1 MITTYGN
8 VDKNIM
14 KERGG
19 TPLKWNMKDIEE
31 YFEKNEDVLVLVDI
45 RLAHW
50 DIMSQK
56 WTYTNKW
63 EKVQIFAGAR

>member
-1 MITTYGN
+1 MQ
-8 VDKNIM
+8 
-14 KERGG
+14 
-19 TPLKWNMKDIEE
+19 DIEE